1 MTAAGAGAGING
13 VPAGAVRV
21 VGFGSE
27 RRRAQLVFTVAN
39 LDTGAVASTSLVP
52 GSFTPLPTPGG
63 TWWLPYAP
71 IVTNLATRA
80 GVAAATLRDPDFPD
94 EPGRLPS
101 SGLMLPAQWQPG
113 IPERD
118 RRRWEAAA
126 LADRRTTPWLVL
138 IGRSSE
144 PPAPDHGRLLGRL
157 CTLAD
162 QLHVDLVL
170 EARPASTRGGLSWD
184 IRFEL
189 AGGTVPDYP
198 HRWAADLPAAI
209 ASISPERAASGLD
222 VTNRDLPAH
231 YLTEDALTPRPVT
244 VGLAGHPGGH
254 DLDHLERRM
263 VADAEQHGG
272 AQHSGTQHGGAQAIW
287 RNRHWWHTSLRPV
300 ETAGRFV
307 RGWEP
312 PAPKYWGEPIPTQP
326 CQRCADVVDPPYCTR
341 CHGTRRVRRG
351 AVVTVTD
358 LRGRTV
364 HRNWRP
370 DDDGPNPPTVVHTD
384 RQSGSSVWQLPEH
397 YQIGALAA
405 EFGVPPTDLT
415 ALDGEHVID
424 QHLRDGVSQVARGGG
439 DPVATYLGAVAATHD
454 SARVLVRATDWPGP
468 TLDELARLVTGLGL
482 ALDVTV
488 VDHRDSVGRPELTQ
502 GHSWSVRVADPAAPL
517 AVGPLPT
524 CAALPEAVALC
535 YRYLPG
541 ALRATVPAD
550 PEQPMSVPHRPAT
563 AGPAPDTTSVIT
575 EVRRLAA
582 DRPGDPATVRLHP
595 DGTHTTTA

>member
-1 MTAAGAGAGING
+1 MTEVNG
-13 VPAGAVRV
+13 VPAGSIRS

-39 LDTGAVASTSLVP
+39 LYTGAVASTSLVP
-52 GSFTPLPTPGG
+52 GTFTPLPTPSG

-71 IVTNLATRA
+71 IVTDLAARA

-113 IPERD
+113 IAERD
-118 RRRWEAAA
+118 RRRWEASA
-126 LADRRTTPWLVL
+126 LADRRTSPWLVL

-144 PPAPDHGRLLGRL
+144 PPAPDHARLLGRL
-157 CTLAD
+157 CALAD

-209 ASISPERAASGLD
+209 ASISPERAASGLAVAD
-222 VTNRDLPAH
+222 WNVPAH
-231 YLTEDALTPRPVT
+231 YLTDGALTPHPVP
-244 VGLAGHPGGH
+244 VGLDGRPGGH
-254 DLDHLERRM
+254 DLDQLERRM

-272 AQHSGTQHGGAQAIW
+272 AQAIW
-287 RNRHWWHTSLRPV
+287 RNRRWWHTSLRPDDTEQGGV
-300 ETAGRFV
+300 GGRFR

-312 PAPKYWGEPIPTQP
+312 PAPKHWGEAIPTHP
-326 CQRCADVVDPPYCTR
+326 CPRCTDTADPPYCTD
-341 CHGTRRVRRG
+341 CYGTRRVRRG

-370 DDDGPNPPTVVHTD
+370 DADGLAPPTLAHTD
-384 RQSGSSVWQLPEH
+384 RQSGTQVWQLPER
-397 YQIGALAA
+397 YRIGSLAA
-405 EFGVPPTDLT
+405 QFGVQPTDLT
-415 ALDGEHVID
+415 DLDGEHVID
-424 QHLRDGVSQVARGGG
+424 QHLRMGVSQIAPGG
-439 DPVATYLGAVAATHD
+439 DPLAAYLAEAGAAHD
-454 SARVLVRATDWPGP
+454 GARILARATDWPGL

-488 VDHRDSVGRPELTQ
+488 VDHRDSIGRPELMQ
-502 GHSWSVRVADPAAPL
+502 GHTWSVQVADPATPL
-517 AVGPLPT
+517 TIDPVPT

-535 YRYLPG
+535 NRYLYG
-541 ALRATVPAD
+541 ALRAAVPAD
-550 PEQPMSVPHRPAT
+550 PEQPMSVPQQPAT
-563 AGPAPDTTSVIT
+563 TGPAPDTTSYVT
-575 EVRRLAA
+575 EVRSLAA
-582 DRPGDPATVRLHP
+582 DHPGEPVTIRIQP
-595 DGTHTTTA
+595 DGTHTTSC